1 LDSQL
6 SGISGL
12 DREEVIPLVPPH
24 VSRFVAGEWSVEDL
38 RDNFSVPYETAAH
51 RFTNLATDHLDVPVH
66 FLKVH
71 DSGVI
76 SKAYENDNVVFPTDA
91 LGSVE
96 GQNGCR
102 WWLYARCS
110 RSRID

>member
-1 LDSQL
+1 MAVFGQRFGDAVWLFS
-6 SGISGL
+6 IS
-12 DREEVIPLVPPH
+12 VYT
-24 VSRFVAGEWSVEDL
+24 
-38 RDNFSVPYETAAH
+38 YETAAH

-96 GQNGCR
+96 GQNCCR